1 MNDNQSLL
9 TVFIGFLCIFL
20 IGLIIKTIR
29 QYYIFKASFYT
40 EIYSGFFEYM
50 VKHGNMRRMAKS
62 YWLENELGEHRLMFQ
77 ITKSQTDDI
86 IQPYILILLSS
97 GLYVIQIYNESAQY
111 VCKKQKMK
119 KITENENHEKIVQ
132 NLPFP
137 ISQFENFQSH
147 FQMLFHDTVIPM
159 KYIALFTNSSQLD
172 ISLKDV
178 YVIKKKELI
187 ETLKKV
193 HLQSQEI
200 YSKED
205 IQRIYSQFEKKISQ
219 LSS

>member
-20 IGLIIKTIR
+20 IGFMIKTIR

-50 VKHGNMRRMAKS
+50 VKHGNLRRMSKS

-97 GLYVIQIYNESAQY
+97 GLYVIQTYNESAHY
-111 VCKKQKMK
+111 VCNKQKMK

-137 ISQFENFQSH
+137 ISQFESFQNH
-147 FQMLFHDTVIPM
+147 FQDLIGEKDIPM
-159 KYIALFTNSSQLD
+159 KYMMLFTDLSQLD
-172 ISLKDV
+172 LSSQTIPFVQKHQFIS
-178 YVIKKKELI
+178 
-187 ETLKKV
+187 TLK
-193 HLQSQEI
+193 LQHTT
-200 YSKED
+200 SKCIFEQGD
-205 IQRIYSQFEKKISQ
+205 IERIYHLFQQKV
-219 LSS
+219 LSL